1 MPLTPSV
8 LTNLPATSQEALLLW
23 AESYADPT
31 GAPITYAIVQADQPE
46 PAAGQYTPGT
56 WTADPVT
63 PNTPAIPGTASTPAQ
78 KGRYLAKLPLGPGSP
93 WPLAP
98 GSRYELYVKLGLDG
112 SVHLA
117 GAIRTL

>member
-1 MPLTPSV
+1 MPLTPSI
-8 LTNLPATSQEALLLW
+8 LTNLPASSQEALLLW
-23 AESYADPT
+23 VESYADPT
-31 GAPITYAIVQADQPE
+31 GAPITYAIIQADQPE
-46 PAAGQYTPGT
+46 PAPSLYTPAA

-63 PNTPAIPGTASTPAQ
+63 PNTPAIPGTSVVPAQ

-98 GSRYELYVKLGLDG
+98 GSRYELYVKLALDG

-117 GAIRTL
+117 GALRTL